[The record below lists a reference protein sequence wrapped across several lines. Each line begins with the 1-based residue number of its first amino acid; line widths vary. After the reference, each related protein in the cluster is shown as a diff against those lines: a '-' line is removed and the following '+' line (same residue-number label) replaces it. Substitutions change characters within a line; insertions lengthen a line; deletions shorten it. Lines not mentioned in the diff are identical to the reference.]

1 MSIFS
6 WLGTLLHIVDTAVE
20 KHRDTNSQNYWIY
33 ILTGEK
39 EISQIIL

>member
-6 WLGTLLHIVDTAVE
+6 WLGTRIHIVDTAVE
-20 KHRDTNSQNYWIY
+20 KHTDTNSQNHRIY

-39 EISQIIL
+39 EISQINL